1 MDETIYTCYSCG
13 MDCLPL
19 VNTTSTKTQATGHYW
34 WKVWVLDA
42 FYKSPSTASCESTN
56 AQMRSTR
63 NTLTATNC
71 DDGVKVAWKGGNPL
85 LHQIALL
92 WNNQLKWLCV
102 WQFSN
107 CGPMGWVEIHMTFHH
122 IYTLYT
128 IGQWQNECTKV
139 FGKYKFIIQDLWT
152 HLCNMKQLASFP
164 GYPLTP
170 TKIKNGTSFPGP
182 LSLFLRRA
190 WERDYSQNGFVTLH
204 NP

>member
-1 MDETIYTCYSCG
+1 MLQLWSGLFTSSKHHISKNSSDRPLLVESVSDRCILQESKHRQLWKYERSNAIYPEHVDSYK
-13 MDCLPL
+13 L
-19 VNTTSTKTQATGHYW
+19 W
-34 WKVWVLDA
+34 WRCKSGLKRW
-42 FYKSPSTASCESTN
+42 KSPPASN
-56 AQMRSTR
+56 
-63 NTLTATNC
+63 
-71 DDGVKVAWKGGNPL
+71 
-85 LHQIALL
+85 ALL

-107 CGPMGWVEIHMTFHH
+107 CGHTGWVEIHMTFHH

-128 IGQWQNECTKV
+128 IGQRQNECTKV

-190 WERDYSQNGFVTLH
+190 WEQDYSQNGFVTLH